1 MLLGQLIGEKRGEI
15 LAICA
20 RHGATN
26 VRVFGSTARGEE
38 RPDSDV
44 DFLVEL
50 DRSKSLLDH
59 IALKHALEDLLNRKV
74 DVITYGALLPQIRNS
89 VTSEAVAL

>member
-44 DFLVEL
+44 DFLVDVGPEHSSWFPAGL
-50 DRSKSLLDH
+50 
-59 IALKHALEDLLNRKV
+59 IEDLEQTIGRKV
-74 DVITYGALLPQIRNS
+74 EIVTPGGLHWYIRDR
-89 VTSEAVAL
+89 VLAEAVSL

>member
-59 IALKHALEDLLNRKV
+59 ISLKHALEDLLNRKV